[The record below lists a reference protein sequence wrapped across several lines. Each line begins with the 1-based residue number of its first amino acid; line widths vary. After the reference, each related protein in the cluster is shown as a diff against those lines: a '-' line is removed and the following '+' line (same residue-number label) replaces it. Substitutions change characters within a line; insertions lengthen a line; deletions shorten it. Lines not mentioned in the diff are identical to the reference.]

1 MSPRVV
7 RTRRIRL
14 CSTSRARISVFSND
28 PERACGP
35 AALAHDRPRAQRVDH
50 AGRGRVE
57 AADDHRLVDVGDE
70 LLHLCRCHERRRLDS
85 PRDRRGEPAPELLE
99 ALLAPCNLDAAA
111 CGEHAELLV
120 LADALERQL
129 RHLARVVD
137 REDEVGG
144 MAGRAARV
152 GKRALVEE
160 HHAVPAEPGQ
170 VVGDAATDDPRPD
183 HDRPRSRRQRCR
195 GYGMVG
201 HAPILSLGDACS
213 YITSVAG
220 PGPERRGCGGPAV
233 SRDRRAPAA
242 SGPRSAPRPSS

>member
-7 RTRRIRL
+7 RTRRIRP
-14 CSTSRARISVFSND
+14 CSTSRPRISVFSKT
-28 PERACGP
+28 PSAPVGP
-35 AALAHDRPRAQRVDH
+35 AALTHDRPRPERVDDT
-50 AGRGRVE
+50 GRGRVE
-57 AADDHRLVDVGDE
+57 AAEDHRLLDVGDE
-70 LLHLCRCHERRRLDS
+70 LLHLGRCHERRRLDS

-99 ALLAPCNLDAAA
+99 ALLAPGNLDAAA
-111 CGEHAELLV
+111 RGEDAELLV

-144 MAGRAARV
+144 VAGRAARV

-170 VVGDAATDDPRPD
+170 VVGDAAADDARPD

-213 YITSVAG
+213 YITSLAG
-220 PGPERRGCGGPAV
+220 PGPERRGL
-233 SRDRRAPAA
+233 R
-242 SGPRSAPRPSS
+242 